1 MREVGAPTCAA
12 ACAREREAEARSAL
26 EAQLQQLRL
35 QQPEPEDVGGE
46 ESAGGAVG
54 AAPLEAG
61 LEIGSAQSSA
71 SDARGSAELEERVSL
86 AALVD
91 KALLSGD
98 AALAR
103 AVWAGAEREDTFGD
117 AEVEACEGRLEML
130 AVYVEELDAA
140 A

>member
-1 MREVGAPTCAA
+1 M
-12 ACAREREAEARSAL
+12 
-26 EAQLQQLRL
+26 
-35 QQPEPEDVGGE
+35 
-46 ESAGGAVG
+46 G
-54 AAPLEAG
+54 AAPPEAG

-103 AVWAGAEREDTFGD
+103 AVISVAAPPAPASTATSEAGGGESTSSSEDD
-117 AEVEACEGRLEML
+117 E
-130 AVYVEELDAA
+130 
-140 A
+140 